1 MSGYVDTLRSL
12 AGRLEKQKSRVLDR
26 VGAREKVWALSERL
40 EEQATGLLT
49 RYGVPVERFREL
61 VDRLDETAIQLTSR
75 YGALLLRLSL
85 GLTFVWFGALKVIE
99 SSPVGDLVANT
110 VYWFRPEV
118 FVPLLGYWEIV
129 VGLGL
134 LTGKALRTTLV
145 FFLLQM
151 AGTFLVLVI
160 KPDVAFQDGNPLL
173 LTTEGEFVIKNLIL
187 ISGGLVVGSTIET
200 RRQRREKLLGVL
212 DEQSSED
219 LSLAAA

>member
-1 MSGYVDTLRSL
+1 MSGYTGTLRALSGSL
-12 AGRLEKQKSRVLDR
+12 GEQKSKFLDRTGMRERVWAVSEKLEKKAVEVL
-26 VGAREKVWALSERL
+26 
-40 EEQATGLLT
+40 TGL
-49 RYGVPVERFREL
+49 GVPVDKFREL
-61 VDRLDETAIQLTSR
+61 VDKLDETAILFTSR

-85 GLTFVWFGALKVIE
+85 GLTFVWFGALKVVE

-118 FVPLLGYWEIV
+118 FVPFLGYWEIV

-200 RRQRREKLLGVL
+200 RLQRREKMLG
-212 DEQSSED
+212 EQVYDDS
-219 LSLAAA
+219 SLAAA

>member
-1 MSGYVDTLRSL
+1 MSGYTGTLKTLTR
-12 AGRLEKQKSRVLDR
+12 RLEEQKSRILDR
-26 VGAREKVWALSERL
+26 TGVREKVWALSESL
-40 EEQATGLLT
+40 EERATGLLS
-49 RYGVPVERFREL
+49 RYGVPVEKFQEL
-61 VDRLDETAIQLTSR
+61 VDRLDETAIALTSR

-85 GLTFVWFGALKVIE
+85 GLTFVWFGALKVVE

-118 FVPLLGYWEIV
+118 FVPFLGYWEIV

-134 LTGKALRTTLV
+134 LTGKALRTTLT

-200 RRQRREKLLGVL
+200 RRQRRESRLG
-212 DEQSSED
+212 EQMTSSD
-219 LSLAAA
+219 RSLVAQ

>member
-1 MSGYVDTLRSL
+1 MSGYANTLRSL
-12 AGRLEKQKSRVLDR
+12 AGRLEEQKSRVLDR

-61 VDRLDETAIQLTSR
+61 VDSLDETAIQLTSR

-85 GLTFVWFGALKVIE
+85 GLTFVWFGALKVVE

-200 RRQRREKLLGVL
+200 RRQRREKRLGVL
-212 DEQSSED
+212 DEQSSEG

>member
-1 MSGYVDTLRSL
+1 MSGYAGTLRALS
-12 AGRLEKQKSRVLDR
+12 RKLEERGNGILDPTG
-26 VGAREKVWALSERL
+26 VREKVWALSEKL
-40 EEQATGLLT
+40 EERATGILS
-49 RYGVPVERFREL
+49 RYGVPVERFQEL
-61 VDRLDETAIQLTSR
+61 VDRLDETVIALTSR

-85 GLTFVWFGALKVIE
+85 GLTFVWFGALKVVE

-118 FVPLLGYWEIV
+118 FVPFLGYWEIV

-200 RRQRREKLLGVL
+200 RRQRRENRLG
-212 DEQSSED
+212 EQTASRER
-219 LSLAAA
+219 SLAAA